1 MKDYH
6 IEEIIR
12 ITKDILVGKRGN
24 FTDALFAL
32 ADAIKYLGE
41 SSNPILIKDY
51 EHKED

>member
-12 ITKDILVGKRGN
+12 SIKDILIGERGN

-32 ADAIKYLGE
+32 ADAIKCLE
-41 SSNPILIKDY
+41 ETSNPIKDY
-51 EHKED
+51 EHEED